1 MKRFLLIIV
10 LLGIFGFIGANA
22 FGAEYIVKGG
32 DTIGIIAQKT
42 GQSVENIALLN
53 NIEAPKYVVR
63 IGQRIE
69 YISEED
75 RSLART
81 WIYDY
86 VMSRPHIGEDY
97 FFFQKL
103 LRDLEN
109 NQIQYDEFAKRQ
121 SIYASEVLLFA
132 GAQRAQK

>member
-10 LLGIFGFIGANA
+10 LLGVFGFISVDA
-22 FGAEYIVKGG
+22 FCAEYIVKSG
-32 DTIGIIAQKT
+32 DTIGIIAKKT
-42 GQSVENIALLN
+42 GQSVKNIALLN

-63 IGQRIE
+63 VGQKIKFINE
-69 YISEED
+69 KD
-75 RSLART
+75 RSLARM
-81 WIYDY
+81 WVYNY
-86 VMSRPHIGEDY
+86 VMSRPHIDEDY
-97 FFFQKL
+97 LFFQKL

-121 SIYASEVLLFA
+121 FIYASEVLLFA